1 MGRNRW
7 MDIEKLSC
15 ECCEWWFLDVRGGC
29 TTGWTL
35 TQQQMRTERFFRNGQ
50 KWTAPKLA
58 HVFQIGVTIV
68 MGYPIDHSFIGF
80 SMKTIQLSGWL
91 HDGKLHGCPRRLVL
105 PPCRSLHHHQRR
117 LFQAWKDCEDG
128 GFHPISFSYNGRHI
142 FHEDHDELDINSWI
156 FPTDVFPDHDELDIN
171 SWIFPTDVPRLSHHF
186 SDQQPPVARSTTEP
200 GEAEP

>member
-58 HVFQIGVTIV
+58 HFFQIGVTIV
-68 MGYPIDHSFIGF
+68 MGYPIDHSLIGF
-80 SMKTIQLSGWL
+80 S
-91 HDGKLHGCPRRLVL
+91 HGKPSSYRGSSSYRKAPKGCSRRLVL

-128 GFHPISFSYNGRHI
+128 GFHPVSFSYHGRHI
-142 FHEDHDELDINSWI
+142 FFMKTMMN
-156 FPTDVFPDHDELDIN
+156 
-171 SWIFPTDVPRLSHHF
+171 
-186 SDQQPPVARSTTEP
+186 
-200 GEAEP
+200 